1 MQINN
6 NIRKFLLN
14 ILLLVF
20 LFPVFSCGK
29 EPKKNIGTYKSDY
42 INNSDTTKNTII
54 TRFNVPEGYKRIV
67 TEKNS
72 FAEYLQNLKLKPE
85 GSLVYTYNGKIKEP
99 RDVYVAV
106 VDIGVGDK
114 DLQQCADA
122 VMRLRAEYLYS
133 QSRFDEIHFN
143 FTNGFKAE
151 YSKWRNGYRISVK
164 GNNASWV
171 KKYNE
176 STSYEDFR
184 EYLYMVFTYAGTL
197 SLAKELEAVELS
209 EIQIGDVFIKG
220 GSPGHAVIAVDMAV
234 NEKTGEKIFLLAQSY
249 MPAQDIQILK
259 NPMNNELS
267 PWYSTNFGETLQTPE
282 WDFKREHLK
291 TF

>member
-1 MQINN
+1 M
-6 NIRKFLLN
+6 RKLLSN
-14 ILLLVF
+14 ILLLV
-20 LFPVFSCGK
+20 LLIPPFSCGK
-29 EPKKNIGTYKSDY
+29 ESKRNIGTFKSDY
-42 INNSDTTKNTII
+42 IQKSDSTKNTVQ
-54 TRFNVPEGYKRIV
+54 TRFIVPDGYKRN
-67 TEKNS
+67 TSERNS

-85 GSLVYTYNGKIKEP
+85 GTIVYTYNGKIKEP

-106 VDIGVGDK
+106 VDIDVGDK

-133 QSRFDEIHFN
+133 QNRFDEIHFN
-143 FTNGFKAE
+143 FTNGFNAQ
-151 YSKWRNGYRISVK
+151 YSKWREGYRISVK
-164 GNNASWV
+164 GNSTSWV

-184 EYLYMVFTYAGTL
+184 EYLDVVFTYAGTL
-197 SLAKELEAVELS
+197 SLAKELKSVELS

-220 GSPGHAVIAVDMAV
+220 GSPGHAVLVVDMAV

-259 NPMNNELS
+259 NPMNTELS
-267 PWYSTNFGETLQTPE
+267 PWYSVNFGQTLQTPE
-282 WDFKREHLK
+282 WDFKKEQLK
-291 TF
+291 SF